1 MPDEHPNPNL
11 TPQLPREAIHR
22 VVEPFVRFL
31 HVEAMSGVVLLAA
44 GVTAIVLANSP
55 VSSQF
60 LSFWKTEI
68 GLSIG
73 SFEFRHSLRHLINDG
88 LMVIFFFVIGME
100 VKRELVVGELRD
112 LRRAAFPM
120 VGAVGGM
127 VVPAALFLA
136 LEMGQPGQRGWGIP
150 MATDIAFVV
159 GCLAVLGSRVPH
171 TLRVTLL
178 SLAIADDIGA
188 ILVIAIG
195 YTDDISVTWLIIGLA
210 GLAVCLALSRLGVRS
225 FAVYTALGVF
235 TWFAFHESGVHATI
249 AGVLL
254 GLMTPVRSYVSPGL
268 FGDILRRAKRV
279 IQGEWETAPHR
290 AESVRQFRHAARETI
305 SPLEYLESALHP
317 WVAFV
322 IMPLF
327 ALANAGVPIDLS
339 DIDSRLT
346 MAVMLGLVVGKPLGI
361 GLTCW
366 LAVKIGLARLP
377 QGLGW
382 GAIIGGGFLC
392 GIGFTM
398 ALFITELAL
407 GEDLV
412 ASAKIGVLAGSVL
425 SAVLAMALLLAVL
438 PRSADRADG

>member
-1 MPDEHPNPNL
+1 MPDEHPDPNL
-11 TPQLPREAIHR
+11 TSQLPREAIHR

-31 HVEAMSGVVLLAA
+31 HVEAMSGVVLLVA

-60 LSFWKTEI
+60 LSFWKMEV
-68 GLSIG
+68 GLSFG
-73 SFEFRHSLRHLINDG
+73 SFEFSHSLRHLINDG

-100 VKRELVVGELRD
+100 VKRELIVGELRD

-136 LEMGQPGQRGWGIP
+136 LQMGQPGQSGWGIP
-150 MATDIAFVV
+150 IATDIAFVV

-195 YTDDISVTWLIIGLA
+195 YTDDISVKWLIIGLA
-210 GLAVCLALSRLGVRS
+210 GLAANLALSRLGVRS

-235 TWFAFHESGVHATI
+235 AWFAFHESGVHATI

-254 GLMTPVRSYVSPGL
+254 GRMTPVRSYFSPGL
-268 FGDILRRAKRV
+268 FGDILRRAKQV
-279 IQGEWETAPHR
+279 IQGEWETAPRR
-290 AESVRQFRHAARETI
+290 AERVRQFRRAARETI
-305 SPLEYLESALHP
+305 PPLEYLESVLHP

-339 DIDSRLT
+339 AIGSRLT

-361 GLTCW
+361 GLMCW
-366 LAVKIGLARLP
+366 LAVKVGVARLP

-382 GAIIGGGFLC
+382 GAIIGGGCLC

-398 ALFITELAL
+398 ALFITDLAV
-407 GEDLV
+407 GEDLI
-412 ASAKIGVLAGSVL
+412 ASAKIGVLAGSAL

-438 PRSADRADG
+438 PRSADRAEG